1 MSVSLRR
8 VPGMVPKS
16 FYDVRFGVSPGGARK
31 DAHHICGSL
40 DEAVAAL
47 ASEFDDSLNVWL
59 VFDYGHGA
67 DLALDV
73 YQRGERERSIDLHP
87 FVTIRIDGYPDIT
100 FLGSGEPTGHA
111 VGADDAERV
120 RAELSDG
127 LFEGR
132 FEGRFQVTV
141 DWDAALVPPLVGE
154 IAEPG
159 DHVMLGDGPADDLCD
174 LDGLDEDELEDE
186 LIDRGYVEYGDH
198 DFEA

>member
-1 MSVSLRR
+1 
-8 VPGMVPKS
+8 MVPKS

-47 ASEFDDSLNVWL
+47 DSEFEESISAWL
-59 VFDYGHGA
+59 LFGYGRGA

-73 YQRGERERSIDLHP
+73 YQQGERVRSIDLHP
-87 FVTIRIDGYPDIT
+87 FTTIRVDGYPDIT
-100 FLGSGEPTGHA
+100 FRRSGEPTGHA
-111 VGADDAERV
+111 VGADDPEKV
-120 RAELSDG
+120 RTALADAMFAGDFDDRTE
-127 LFEGR
+127 
-132 FEGRFQVTV
+132 VVV
-141 DWDAALVPPLVGE
+141 DWAGVPAPPLVGD
-154 IAEPG
+154 IAEHG
-159 DHVMLGDGPADDLCD
+159 DYVKLGDGPLDDLAD